1 MTTPPVPSITDDIM
15 AEIEA
20 EFRACHANH
29 RDIIIEP
36 EQAVALVGRLRD
48 AERWQ
53 AEAVKVLYPVL
64 DYAHSL
70 GIAKPGQSVSRV
82 LIDDHK
88 RLRETERDAARYRY
102 WRDTACQSPV
112 RIAHALT
119 GCLHPDDVDT
129 AIDAAMK
136 ASQCA

>member
-1 MTTPPVPSITDDIM
+1 MTTPPAPIITDDIM

-36 EQAVALVGRLRD
+36 EQAVALVGRLRED
-48 AERWQ
+48 
-53 AEAVKVLYPVL
+53 
-64 DYAHSL
+64 
-70 GIAKPGQSVSRV
+70 
-82 LIDDHK
+82 
-88 RLRETERDAARYRY
+88 ERDAARYKVLRE
-102 WRDTACQSPV
+102 DPFTQV
-112 RIAHALT
+112 RVDGLELSHESL
-119 GCLHPDDVDT
+119 DT